1 MKPIRMFSARLPR
14 LLPLCR
20 AAATSSPVHA
30 PASPTTDPTAR
41 AALVEALVAT
51 GREDRAA
58 FRTLYRLTS
67 AKLFGVC
74 LRICQDRSAAEDVLS
89 DVYLLI
95 WRRAGAYE
103 PGRASPITWLATI
116 ARNRAIDW
124 RRSTAARPSAS
135 LDDAPDVADDRP
147 SAVDTLLQSE
157 QDQRLHLCLDQLD
170 DRQRTAIRTAFFEG
184 LTYAE
189 IAERDAV
196 PLGTMKSWVRRGLH
210 RLKDCLD
217 DER

>member
-1 MKPIRMFSARLPR
+1 MPTRRYFF
-14 LLPLCR
+14 
-20 AAATSSPVHA
+20 PVHA

-135 LDDAPDVADDRP
+135 LDDAPDVADDQP
-147 SAVDTLLQSE
+147 SAVDQLLRSE
-157 QDQRLHLCLDQLD
+157 EDGRLHLCLDQLD
-170 DRQRTAIRTAFFEG
+170 DRQRGAIRTAFFDG

-189 IAERDAV
+189 LAERDSV
-196 PLGTMKSWVRRGLH
+196 PLGTMNSWVRRGLL

-217 DER
+217 AES

>member
-1 MKPIRMFSARLPR
+1 MTRDKLD
-14 LLPLCR
+14 
-20 AAATSSPVHA
+20 PVHA
-30 PASPTTDPTAR
+30 PASPTADPAAR
-41 AALVEALVAT
+41 AALIEALVAT

-124 RRSTAARPSAS
+124 RRSVANRPSTT
-135 LDDAPDVADDRP
+135 LDDAPDIADEEP
-147 SAVDTLLQSE
+147 SAVDRLLRSE
-157 QDQRLHLCLDQLD
+157 EDSRLHLCLDQLD
-170 DRQRTAIRTAFFEG
+170 DKQRRAIRTAFFDG

-189 IAERDAV
+189 LAERDSV
-196 PLGTMKSWVRRGLH
+196 PLGTMKSWVRRGLL

-217 DER
+217 AES

>member
-1 MKPIRMFSARLPR
+1 MTRDKLG
-14 LLPLCR
+14 
-20 AAATSSPVHA
+20 TVHA
-30 PASPTTDPTAR
+30 PASPTADPAAR

-124 RRSTAARPSAS
+124 RRSAANRPSTS
-135 LDDAPDVADDRP
+135 LDDAPDVADEQP
-147 SAVDTLLQSE
+147 SAVDRLLRSE
-157 QDQRLHLCLDQLD
+157 EDSRLHLCLDQLD
-170 DRQRTAIRTAFFEG
+170 DKQRRAIHTAFFDG

-189 IAERDAV
+189 LAERDSV

-217 DER
+217 AES